1 MPMVT
6 KFVRV
11 VNIKYNILPLT
22 EDIWTLNEAASDLPW
37 EAPIINVTWSFDHTS
52 MWGWV
57 INWKIYISSFTR
69 LMTIKLG
76 RVLTSGRMFKT
87 YSLKSSP
94 TIKLGRVLTSGRRL
108 RMHLLKSSP
117 TSCTLLLHIFYLS
130 CFYVLNLLFVDIID
144 FIESVILCLVNS
156 KFKFYLVSMKCNK

>member
-57 INWKIYISSFTR
+57 INWKSYISSFTW

-108 RMHLLKSSP
+108 RMHSLSRRRLLVLCCCISFILAVFMSLI
-117 TSCTLLLHIFYLS
+117 CCLLILLAS
-130 CFYVLNLLFVDIID
+130 LRVLF
-144 FIESVILCLVNS
+144 CA
-156 KFKFYLVSMKCNK
+156 

>member
-11 VNIKYNILPLT
+11 VNIKYIILPHT

-57 INWKIYISSFTR
+57 INWKNYISSFTR
-69 LMTIKLG
+69 LMTIKLR
-76 RVLTSGRMFKT
+76 RVLTSGRTFKST
-87 YSLKSSP
+87 RLSRHRLLNLAGCWLRGGGSECTRLSRRQLLVLCCCISFILAVFMSL
-94 TIKLGRVLTSGRRL
+94 ICCLLILLTSL
-108 RMHLLKSSP
+108 
-117 TSCTLLLHIFYLS
+117 I
-130 CFYVLNLLFVDIID
+130 VLF
-144 FIESVILCLVNS
+144 CA
-156 KFKFYLVSMKCNK
+156 